1 MSIETVPLRPL
12 ARAKAR
18 NYRKHRSVSPAP
30 AQVLVSHAAEDK
42 LGSAQDTVISDT
54 REEAQILSRP
64 PRYFEAEE
72 EEARAEEAAGLL
84 GSKDTDQI
92 SGRQSEHWST
102 ERGSTE
108 PQGAGV
114 PIASGFGFRMLRSMG
129 WVRISITQSEA
140 CSYDPR
146 VFERNLFACETNTS
160 AKKRIQQR
168 LPLFARWQARALV

>member
-18 NYRKHRSVSPAP
+18 NYRKHRSVSPTP
-30 AQVLVSHAAEDK
+30 AQVLVPHAAESK
-42 LGSAQDTVISDT
+42 IGSAQDTFVSDT

-84 GSKDTDQI
+84 GSKDTVKI
-92 SGRQSEHWST
+92 YGRQSEYWST

-108 PQGAGV
+108 PQAAGV

-129 WVRISITQSEA
+129 WVGISLTQSEA
-140 CSYDPR
+140 CSYDPKLR
-146 VFERNLFACETNTS
+146 GREMFACETNTS
-160 AKKRIQQR
+160 AKKGIQQ
-168 LPLFARWQARALV
+168 